1 MKKSYKRKKRGPVR
15 AKKTIYDGIQFA
27 SGLEVDMYKAL
38 KEARIVAE
46 YEPTSYTLLNGF
58 DLEGVC
64 FEKQAN
70 GKGEYK
76 DRGCK
81 KILPIKYKPDFVGRD
96 FVIECK
102 GRANESFP
110 LRWKLFK
117 AWISLHSP
125 GIALFKPQ
133 NQKDCDETITHI
145 ETMRKNLRTN
155 AKKKQTSL

>member
-15 AKKTIYDGIQFA
+15 AKKVIHDGIKFA
-27 SGLEVDMYKAL
+27 SGLEVYMYKAL

-58 DLEGVC
+58 DYEGIC

-117 AWISLHSP
+117 SWMSLHAP
-125 GIALFKPQ
+125 TIALFKPQ
-133 NQKDCDETITHI
+133 NQAECDLTIRHI
-145 ETMRKNLRTN
+145 NEMRKNLRKN
-155 AKKKQTSL
+155 AKKQTVL

>member
-15 AKKTIYDGIQFA
+15 AKKTEYDGIKFA
-27 SGLEVDMYKAL
+27 SGLEVYMYKVL

-46 YEPTSYTLLNGF
+46 YETTSYTLLNGF

-117 AWISLHSP
+117 AWMSLHASKTV
-125 GIALFKPQ
+125 LFKPQ
-133 NQKDCDETITHI
+133 NQAECDLTIRHIKD
-145 ETMRKNLRTN
+145 MRKNLRTN

>member
-1 MKKSYKRKKRGPVR
+1 MKKSYKKRGPVR
-15 AKKTIYDGIQFA
+15 AKKVTYDGIKFQ
-27 SGLEVDMYKAL
+27 SGLEVYMYKAL
-38 KEARIVAE
+38 KEARIVGE

-58 DLEGVC
+58 DLESAC
-64 FEKQAN
+64 LEKQAN

-96 FVIECK
+96 FIIECK

-117 AWISLHSP
+117 AWITRHSP

-133 NQKDCDETITHI
+133 NQKDCDETIAQI
-145 ETMRKNLRTN
+145 EIMRKNLRTN